1 MASPLGPVLSFISVG
16 IVIAVQSSFRTE
28 DLSFEECRIKG
39 VTLVKSK
46 DGGYRFNYTTAAT
59 VCEQLGFILANKSH
73 IEKANTHGFET
84 CSFGWVADGFGVI
97 SRIHA
102 NEKCGQNK
110 IGAVT
115 WSVSLSRTFNAY
127 CFNASDVWINSCIS
141 DVITTTLQGT
151 PGLSSVFDSAT
162 AAATSKSIWK
172 TSAGPKPSIQ
182 NKKEIHTSVPSITR
196 RPANVKTA
204 VTKPTTPPSF
214 SESLTTVEMMEETT
228 APPSK
233 GTLKSEQ
240 VIFGGLPT
248 ALLVLALIFFA
259 AAVALAVCYI
269 RKYKATLQITSKPK
283 NEENVE
289 VKVLKETENN
299 HKNDANAQVKV
310 LKETKNNGKPSNG
323 EQKQNGKPTENN
335 EAKPPAAEK
344 SVEAEV

>member
-1 MASPLGPVLSFISVG
+1 MMTGFK
-16 IVIAVQSSFRTE
+16 

-39 VTLVKSK
+39 VTLVKPK
-46 DGGYRFNYTTAAT
+46 DGGYRFDYATAAS

-73 IEKANTHGFET
+73 IEEANTHGFET

-102 NEKCGQNK
+102 NEKCGQSK
-110 IGAVT
+110 IGAVM
-115 WSVSLSRTFNAY
+115 WSVSLSKAFNAY
-127 CFNASDVWINSCIS
+127 CFNASDIWINSCIP

-151 PGLSSVFDSAT
+151 TGLSSVFDSAT
-162 AAATSKSIWK
+162 EAATSTSIWK
-172 TSAGPKPSIQ
+172 TSAGPKPSTQ
-182 NKKEIHTSVPSITR
+182 NEKETYTSIPSITR
-196 RPANVKTA
+196 IPANVKTA
-204 VTKPTTPPSF
+204 VTKPTTPSSF
-214 SESLTTVEMMEETT
+214 SESLTTVEVMEETT
-228 APPSK
+228 ATPIK
-233 GTLKSEQ
+233 GTFKSKQ

-259 AAVALAVCYI
+259 AAVALAVCYVK
-269 RKYKATLQITSKPK
+269 KYKANLQIISKPK

-299 HKNDANAQVKV
+299 HKNDENAQVNV
-310 LKETKNNGKPSNG
+310 VKETKNNVKSSNG

-335 EAKPPAAEK
+335 EAKPTAAEK